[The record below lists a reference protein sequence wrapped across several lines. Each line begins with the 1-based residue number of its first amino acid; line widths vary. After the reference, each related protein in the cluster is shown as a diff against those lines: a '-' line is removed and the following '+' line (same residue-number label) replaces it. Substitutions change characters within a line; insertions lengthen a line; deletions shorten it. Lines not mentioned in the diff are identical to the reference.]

1 MRISKLVGERLK
13 EASSAANVK
22 SHNFLLRAG
31 FLKQVCNG
39 IFSLLSPAQL
49 VSLKIQNIIREEMNK
64 VGGQEVLFP
73 VIMPKEM
80 WEKSGRYYSIGQE
93 MVRFKDR
100 NDHDMLLGMTHE
112 EAAVHLCQN
121 TIKSYDQLP
130 FMIYQIQTKFRDEAR
145 PRAGLIRV
153 REFTMKDAYSFH
165 YDKEELKKYYQKVF
179 DAYVRIFKR
188 IGMKNFIAVKSDSG
202 MMGGDV
208 SHEFMLLSDIGE
220 DSLVVCPHCDYKAN
234 MEVAT
239 SMEEKPVFKDENLQE
254 VFTGK
259 AKTIDEVCQEM
270 SIKPE
275 QTIKAVCYAMVGDDK
290 NTVVVFI
297 RGDKEVNEAKLKRV
311 LGKDV
316 AVKDLS
322 ETGFVKGNIGCV
334 NLKLPNTKIL
344 YDNSLQN
351 LCGMVTG
358 ANKEEY
364 HLKGVNVSR
373 DLKAEQFYDLAKVK
387 ENERCPVCG
396 KPVEIKRG
404 IEIGNIFQLGTKY
417 TKAMDMTI
425 AMPDGSL
432 ANPLMACYGIGV
444 GRALASVA
452 EESCDEKGL
461 VWPMSIAPWQVYLC
475 PLRLDNEKVKEEA
488 EKLEKQL
495 QEKFEV
501 LYDDRNVSAGVKL
514 TDSELMGIPI
524 RVVVSPRSLENR
536 QAEITIRKTGEK
548 IMTELDKVEKTI
560 KTIIEEQMGELC
572 GK

>member
-1 MRISKLVGERLK
+1 
-13 EASSAANVK
+13 
-22 SHNFLLRAG
+22 
-31 FLKQVCNG
+31 
-39 IFSLLSPAQL
+39 
-49 VSLKIQNIIREEMNK
+49 
-64 VGGQEVLFP
+64 
-73 VIMPKEM
+73 
-80 WEKSGRYYSIGQE
+80 
-93 MVRFKDR
+93 
-100 NDHDMLLGMTHE
+100 
-112 EAAVHLCQN
+112 
-121 TIKSYDQLP
+121 
-130 FMIYQIQTKFRDEAR
+130 
-145 PRAGLIRV
+145 
-153 REFTMKDAYSFH
+153 
-165 YDKEELKKYYQKVF
+165 
-179 DAYVRIFKR
+179 
-188 IGMKNFIAVKSDSG
+188 MKNFIAVKSDSG

-334 NLKLPNTKIL
+334 DLKLPNTKIL

-524 RVVVSPRSLENR
+524 RVVISPRSLENR

-548 IMTELDKVEKTI
+548 IMTELDKFEKTI

>member
-13 EASSAANVK
+13 EAPSTANVK
-22 SHNFLLRAG
+22 SHNYLLRAG

-39 IFSLLSPAQL
+39 IFSMMNPAQR
-49 VSLKIQNIIREEMNK
+49 VSLKIQNIIREEMNS

-73 VIMPKEM
+73 VVMPREM
-80 WEKSGRYYSIGQE
+80 WEKSGRYNSIGQE

-121 TIKSYDQLP
+121 TVKSYDQLP

-165 YDKEELKKYYQKVF
+165 YDKEELKQYYQKVF
-179 DAYVRIFKR
+179 DAYQRIFKR
-188 IGMKNFIAVKSDSG
+188 IGMKNFIAVKSDTG
-202 MMGGDV
+202 MMGGDIA
-208 SHEFMLLSDIGE
+208 HEFMLLTDIGE
-220 DSLVVCPHCDYKAN
+220 DSIVICPHCDYKAN

-239 SMEEKPVFKDENLQE
+239 SIDEKPSFEDGQLQE

-259 AKTIDEVCQEM
+259 AKTIEEVCKQL
-270 SIKPE
+270 SIKPQ

-316 AVKDLS
+316 AVKDLA

-334 NLKLPNTKIL
+334 NLDLPNTKIL
-344 YDNSLQN
+344 YDNSLEN
-351 LCGMVTG
+351 LCGLVTG

-364 HLKGVNVSR
+364 HLVGVNINR
-373 DLKAEQFYDLAKVK
+373 DLKNAQFYDLAKVK
-387 ENERCPVCG
+387 ENEKCPVCG
-396 KPVEIKRG
+396 KPLEIKRG

-417 TKAMDMTI
+417 TKAMEMTI

-432 ANPLMACYGIGV
+432 INPLMACYGIGV

-461 VWPMSIAPWQVYLC
+461 VWPMSIAPWQIYLC
-475 PLRLDNEKVKEEA
+475 PLRMDNLQVKETA

-495 QEKFEV
+495 SEKFEV
-501 LYDDRNVSAGVKL
+501 IYDDRNVSAGVKL
-514 TDSELMGIPI
+514 TDSELMGIPV
-524 RVVVSPRSLENR
+524 RVVVSPRSLENN
-536 QAEITIRKTGEK
+536 QVEVAIRKTGEK
-548 IMTELDKVEKTI
+548 MMVETKDIEKTI
-560 KTIIEEQMGELC
+560 KAIIDKQMGELS

>member
-13 EASSAANVK
+13 DSASGTNVK

-31 FLKQVCNG
+31 YLKQVCNG
-39 IFSLLSPAQL
+39 IYSLLPPAQI
-49 VSLKIQNIIREEMNK
+49 VNLKIQNIIREEMNK
-64 VGGQEVLFP
+64 VGGQEVLMP
-73 VIMPKEM
+73 VVMPKEM
-80 WEKSGRYYSIGQE
+80 WEKSGRYYSIGEE

-112 EAAVHLCQN
+112 EATVQLCTN

-130 FMIYQIQTKFRDEAR
+130 FMVYQIQTKFRDEAR

-165 YDKEELKKYYQKVF
+165 YDKEELKQYYQKVF
-179 DAYVRIFKR
+179 EAYQRIFKR
-188 IGMKNFIAVKSDSG
+188 IGMKNFIAVKSDTG

-208 SHEFMLLSDIGE
+208 AHEFMLLTDIGE
-220 DSLVVCPHCDYKAN
+220 DSIVICPHCDYKAN

-239 SMEEKPVFKDENLQE
+239 SIDEKPSFEDGQLQE

-259 AKTIDEVCQEM
+259 AKTIEEVCKQL

-316 AVKDLS
+316 AVKDLA

-334 NLKLPNTKIL
+334 NLDLPNTKIL
-344 YDNSLQN
+344 YDNSLEN
-351 LCGMVTG
+351 LCGLVTG
-358 ANKEEY
+358 ANKEDY
-364 HLKGVNVSR
+364 HLIGVNINR
-373 DLKAEQFYDLAKVK
+373 DLKNAQFYDLAKVK
-387 ENERCPVCG
+387 ENEKCPVCG
-396 KPVEIKRG
+396 QPLEIKRG

-417 TKAMDMTI
+417 TKAMEMTI

-432 ANPLMACYGIGV
+432 TNPLMACYGIGV

-452 EESCDEKGL
+452 EES
-461 VWPMSIAPWQVYLC
+461 
-475 PLRLDNEKVKEEA
+475 
-488 EKLEKQL
+488 
-495 QEKFEV
+495 
-501 LYDDRNVSAGVKL
+501 
-514 TDSELMGIPI
+514 
-524 RVVVSPRSLENR
+524 
-536 QAEITIRKTGEK
+536 
-548 IMTELDKVEKTI
+548 
-560 KTIIEEQMGELC
+560 
-572 GK
+572 

>member
-13 EASSAANVK
+13 EASSTANVK

-39 IFSLLSPAQL
+39 IFSMMNPAQRI
-49 VSLKIQNIIREEMNK
+49 SLKIQNIIREEMNS

-73 VIMPKEM
+73 VVMPKEM
-80 WEKSGRYYSIGQE
+80 WEKSGRYNSIGQE

-165 YDKEELKKYYQKVF
+165 YDKEELKQYYQKVF
-179 DAYVRIFKR
+179 EAYQRIFKR
-188 IGMKNFIAVKSDSG
+188 IGMKNFIAVKSDTG

-208 SHEFMLLSDIGE
+208 AHEFMLLTDIGE
-220 DSLVVCPHCDYKAN
+220 DSIVICPHCDYKAN

-239 SMEEKPVFKDENLQE
+239 SIDEKPSFEDGQLQE

-259 AKTIDEVCQEM
+259 AKTIEEVCKQL

-316 AVKDLS
+316 AVKDLA

-334 NLKLPNTKIL
+334 NLDLPNTKIL
-344 YDNSLQN
+344 YDNSLEN
-351 LCGMVTG
+351 LCGLVTG
-358 ANKEEY
+358 ANKEDY
-364 HLKGVNVSR
+364 HLIGVNINR
-373 DLKAEQFYDLAKVK
+373 DLKNAQFYDLAKVK
-387 ENERCPVCG
+387 ENEKCPVCG
-396 KPVEIKRG
+396 QPLEIKRG

-417 TKAMDMTI
+417 TKAMEMTI

-432 ANPLMACYGIGV
+432 TNPLMACYGIGV

-452 EESCDEKGL
+452 EENCDEKGL
-461 VWPMSIAPWQVYLC
+461 VWPMSITPWQVYLC
-475 PLRLDNEKVKEEA
+475 PLRLDNAQVKETA
-488 EKLEKQL
+488 EELEKQL
-495 QEKFEV
+495 NEKFEV

-524 RVVVSPRSLENR
+524 RVVVSPRSLENN
-536 QAEITIRKTGEK
+536 QVEVTIRKTGEK
-548 IMTELDKVEKTI
+548 ILVETKDI
-560 KTIIEEQMGELC
+560 EKIIEAIIDKQMGELS